1 MSVSK
6 GFLKKIQ
13 SWAVDK
19 KSDSIAFLPFQG
31 DGNPYKSK
39 VFLVGAKPELHF
51 HLDAGDIE
59 IYADSLVDSKLF
71 HDVFHDEMSREYKG
85 SINFA
90 KWVEEHLNASVTL
103 SSVNCFIS
111 DPDNLKQL
119 KKSKHPLYIQGFEV
133 FQQVLNEFE
142 PNILVLQGAS
152 AYKLFFEQFQHQLV
166 ELREQ
171 DINET
176 VANLERKGVI
186 AKLQLNNGGIVDV
199 LVCRSMG
206 YFGKEGNSF
215 RQIKST
221 LTQLLH

>member
-1 MSVSK
+1 MLRYVSVERI
-6 GFLKKIQ
+6 FKKIQ

-119 KKSKHPLYIQGFEV
+119 KKANTHFIFKGLKYFNKCSMN
-133 FQQVLNEFE
+133 LNQTF
-142 PNILVLQGAS
+142 
-152 AYKLFFEQFQHQLV
+152 
-166 ELREQ
+166 
-171 DINET
+171 
-176 VANLERKGVI
+176 
-186 AKLQLNNGGIVDV
+186 
-199 LVCRSMG
+199 
-206 YFGKEGNSF
+206 
-215 RQIKST
+215 
-221 LTQLLH
+221 